1 MDKSTKISI
10 RVNEIFYELDSI
22 AEEGRFI
29 YDSRISLLLDELQSI
44 RKICKHRYLN
54 GECVDC
60 LRKEKE

>member
-44 RKICKHRYLN
+44 RKNL
-54 GECVDC
+54 
-60 LRKEKE
+60 